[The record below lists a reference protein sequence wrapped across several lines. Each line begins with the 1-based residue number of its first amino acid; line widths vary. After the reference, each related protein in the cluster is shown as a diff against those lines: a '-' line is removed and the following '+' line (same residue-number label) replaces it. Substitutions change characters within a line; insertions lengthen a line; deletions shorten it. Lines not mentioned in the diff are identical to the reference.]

1 MKTHIGHY
9 EVVAELGR
17 GGMGVVYKGYE
28 PGLARFVAIKELSPA
43 LAHDPALVERFL
55 REARSMAALNDPHI
69 LQIHFIGEDNGQP
82 FFAMEFVDGESLSS
96 VLLREHRLRVA
107 DAMKI
112 LLQAAQG
119 LAVAHDRG
127 VIHRDIKPANLLLT
141 QRGQVK
147 IADFGIALA
156 NQEFDSKLTGT
167 GQLVGTPGYLSPEVC
182 LGKPVDARSDIFAL
196 GIVLFEMLTGRTPF
210 SDESPLKL
218 MLDVVQSEIPDVRS
232 LNEEVDAEVAA
243 LMAKM
248 LAKDPAARYQDVHAL
263 IADLQI
269 HPLVGQG
276 GALTFKTLPALGAA
290 ATQMLPATP
299 GASRPPSPL
308 PGASVTPHVST
319 RPGQPTPAAL
329 TAPGVASTRWPLWA
343 GLVAILVV
351 AGVFAGR
358 GWLLPKPEPIAVAAV
373 TTNTIVTP
381 PVSAPAAAASIAMVA
396 PATVSAPLANVTA
409 PTPPPTTAATV
420 ALKPKPA
427 PAVPVASEPAP
438 DEPVFVQIPT
448 LPANLRQQAKF
459 ERRAGQHSIAVI
471 SEGDST
477 LSGPAKQMVEQHLRN
492 SGATVVDSPAQAD
505 ILVRVNA
512 EVLGSQALPFVDG
525 AATTATSAMLT
536 IQAFGAGGRALGPG
550 VHQRIEYTPGD
561 VDDKLSQLVSGSSGR
576 LVELLNRQ
584 H

>member
-9 EVVAELGR
+9 EIVAELGR

-28 PGLARFVAIKELSPA
+28 PGLARFVAIKELSPV
-43 LAHDPALVERFL
+43 LAHDPSLVERFL

-82 FFAMEFVDGESLSS
+82 FFAMEFVDGEALSS
-96 VLLREHRLRVA
+96 VIRREQRLRLG
-107 DAMKI
+107 DALKI

-263 IADLQI
+263 IADLQK
-269 HPLVGQG
+269 HPLVAQG
-276 GALTFKTLPALGAA
+276 GALTFRTLPALGAA

-299 GASRPPSPL
+299 GAARPPTPL
-308 PGASVTPHVST
+308 PGASATPHVST
-319 RPGQPTPAAL
+319 LPSQPTPAAV
-329 TAPGVASTRWPLWA
+329 VAKQRWPMWLA
-343 GLVAILVV
+343 LAALLVFGAVL
-351 AGVFAGR
+351 AWR
-358 GWLLPKPEPIAVAAV
+358 GALLPKPEPAAVAAI
-373 TTNTIVTP
+373 TTNAVVMP
-381 PVSAPAAAASIAMVA
+381 PVPAPAASIALAA
-396 PATVSAPLANVTA
+396 PATVSAPLANA
-409 PTPPPTTAATV
+409 PVVPAPPPVAAV
-420 ALKPKPA
+420 AAKPKPA
-427 PAVPVASEPAP
+427 PVEPDASEATTN
-438 DEPVFVQIPT
+438 EPVFVQVPT

-459 ERRAGQHSIAVI
+459 ERRVGQHAVAVI

-477 LSGPAKQMVEQHLRN
+477 LSGPAKRVIEQQLRN
-492 SGATVVDSPAQAD
+492 SGVNVVDSPEQAD

-512 EVLGSQALPFVDG
+512 EVLGSKELAFVDTV
-525 AATTATSAMLT
+525 ATTATSAMLT

-561 VDDKLSQLVSGSSGR
+561 VEGKISQLVSGSSGR

-584 H
+584 R

>member
-9 EVVAELGR
+9 EIVAVLGR

-43 LAHDPALVERFL
+43 LAHDPSLVERFL

-82 FFAMEFVDGESLSS
+82 FFAMEFVDGESLASAIK
-96 VLLREHRLRVA
+96 RERRLRPG
-107 DAMKI
+107 DALKI

-119 LAVAHDRG
+119 LVVAHDRG

-196 GIVLFEMLTGRTPF
+196 GIVLFEMLTGHTPF

-232 LNEEVDAEVAA
+232 LNEEADAEIAA
-243 LMAKM
+243 LLARM
-248 LAKDPAARYQDVHAL
+248 LAKDPGERYQDVHGL
-263 IADLQI
+263 IADLQK
-269 HPLVGQG
+269 HPLVVQG
-276 GALTFKTLPALGAA
+276 GALTFKTLPAVGTA

-299 GASRPPSPL
+299 GAARPPTPL
-308 PGASVTPHVST
+308 PGAVATPHVST
-319 RPGQPTPAAL
+319 LPAQPQAAAA
-329 TAPGVASTRWPLWA
+329 TAPGVARQRWPMWA
-343 GLVAILVV
+343 ALAALLVV
-351 AGVFAGR
+351 GVVFVLRAN
-358 GWLLPKPEPIAVAAV
+358 WMHEPVETVAAV
-373 TTNTIVTP
+373 PAPPMNAVVQAAPVATIALATP
-381 PVSAPAAAASIAMVA
+381 ATLSAP
-396 PATVSAPLANVTA
+396 PLAAVIPA
-409 PTPPPTTAATV
+409 PPPSVATV
-420 ALKPKPA
+420 AEAPKPKPA
-427 PAVPVASEPAP
+427 PVENTPGEESAVA
-438 DEPVFVQIPT
+438 PVFVQVPT
-448 LPANLRQQAKF
+448 LGANLRQQARI
-459 ERRAGQHSIAVI
+459 EHRLGQHSIAVI
-471 SEGDST
+471 GEGDPT
-477 LSGPAKQMVEQHLRN
+477 LSGPAKEAVEQQLRD
-492 SGATVVDSPAQAD
+492 SGANVVANPSQAD
-505 ILVRVNA
+505 VIVHVNA
-512 EVLGSQALPFVDG
+512 EVLGAAPSFGGG
-525 AATTATSAMLT
+525 APVVSAGMMS

-550 VHQRIEYTPGD
+550 TRQRIEYTPDD
-561 VDDKLSQLVSGSSGR
+561 VESKLAQLVNGSGSR
-576 LVELLNRQ
+576 IVELLNRQ

>member
-1 MKTHIGHY
+1 
-9 EVVAELGR
+9 
-17 GGMGVVYKGYE
+17 
-28 PGLARFVAIKELSPA
+28 
-43 LAHDPALVERFL
+43 
-55 REARSMAALNDPHI
+55 
-69 LQIHFIGEDNGQP
+69 
-82 FFAMEFVDGESLSS
+82 
-96 VLLREHRLRVA
+96 
-107 DAMKI
+107 
-112 LLQAAQG
+112 
-119 LAVAHDRG
+119 
-127 VIHRDIKPANLLLT
+127 
-141 QRGQVK
+141 
-147 IADFGIALA
+147 
-156 NQEFDSKLTGT
+156 
-167 GQLVGTPGYLSPEVC
+167 
-182 LGKPVDARSDIFAL
+182 VDARSDIFAL

-232 LNEEVDAEVAA
+232 LNEEVDAEVAV

-263 IADLQI
+263 IADLQM

-319 RPGQPTPAAL
+319 RPGQPTPAA
-329 TAPGVASTRWPLWA
+329 PGVASTRWPLWA

-351 AGVFAGR
+351 AGVFAER

-381 PVSAPAAAASIAMVA
+381 PVPTPVAAASIAMAA
-396 PATVSAPLANVTA
+396 PATVSAPLAIAPVA
-409 PTPPPTTAATV
+409 PTPPAMAAAV
-420 ALKPKPA
+420 ATKPKPA
-427 PAVPVASEPAP
+427 PVASEPTP
-438 DEPVFVQIPT
+438 DEPVFVQVPT

-512 EVLGSQALPFVDG
+512 EVLGSQELPFVDG

-584 H
+584 R

>member
-28 PGLARFVAIKELSPA
+28 PGLARFVAIKELSPV
-43 LAHDPALVERFL
+43 LAHDPSLVERFL

-107 DAMKI
+107 DALKV
-112 LLQAAQG
+112 LFQTAQG
-119 LAVAHDRG
+119 LAVAHDHG

-243 LMAKM
+243 LLAKM
-248 LAKDPAARYQDVHAL
+248 LAKDPATRYQDVHAL
-263 IADLQI
+263 IADLQV

-308 PGASVTPHVST
+308 PGASATPHVST
-319 RPGQPTPAAL
+319 RPGQATPAVV
-329 TAPGVASTRWPLWA
+329 TAPGVATRRWPLWA

-358 GWLLPKPEPIAVAAV
+358 GLLLPKPEPIAVAAV
-373 TTNTIVTP
+373 TTNAIVTP
-381 PVSAPAAAASIAMVA
+381 PVPTPAAAASIAMA
-396 PATVSAPLANVTA
+396 ATATVPAPLAIAPVA
-409 PTPPPTTAATV
+409 PTPPAMAA
-420 ALKPKPA
+420 AEKPKPA
-427 PAVPVASEPAP
+427 PGASEPAS
-438 DEPVFVQIPT
+438 DEPVFVQVPT

-512 EVLGSQALPFVDG
+512 EVLGSQELPFIDG